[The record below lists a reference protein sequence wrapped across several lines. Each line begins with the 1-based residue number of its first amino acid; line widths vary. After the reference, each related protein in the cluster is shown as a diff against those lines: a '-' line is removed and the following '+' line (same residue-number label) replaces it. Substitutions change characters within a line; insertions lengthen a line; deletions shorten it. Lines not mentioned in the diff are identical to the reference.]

1 MIGATTVRRGAAL
14 ALAVSLAVGAA
25 ACGSDDDGGSSEGTA
40 PGGTTGTTALAGGG
54 ELTVVEDG
62 LDADTT
68 EALNDAGA
76 TAFAETS
83 APGAVMAIRTPE
95 GTWVATVGHQDWDG
109 TVPMAAD
116 VNQRVG
122 SVTKT
127 FTVTALLQ
135 LAEQGELSL
144 DDPIEQYVPGMPNG
158 DATLYELA
166 SMRSGI
172 PSYTFDDSFQQEFFS
187 DPETVYEPQ
196 QLVDLVK
203 GDEPMFEPGT
213 MMFYSNTN
221 LVLLGMV
228 IEQVA
233 DAPIED
239 VLADQI
245 TGPLGID
252 DTFMPTDAALPT
264 PHAQGYTMQFVDGDE
279 PADATDWNPSW
290 AWTAGGMISDLD
302 DLLVWG
308 EALGTGEGLLEPET
322 QAERLSSFDFDVPVY
337 LGPDQSAPQTPT
349 RAYGLGLGLANDW
362 YGHEGE
368 LPGFNTYVQHYEPT
382 GITMVVMA
390 NSDIFS
396 GSDCTEDQPT
406 VPSNPGIGPCKS
418 PASRIGEAL
427 ADALGYSLTE
437 APATDDAT
445 TDTTGG

>member
-1 MIGATTVRRGAAL
+1 MIGARSRRRGGALVLAAAL
-14 ALAVSLAVGAA
+14 VVGAS
-25 ACGSDDDGGSSEGTA
+25 ACGDDADDGATGDPTA
-40 PGGTTGTTALAGGG
+40 TTAVADDGA
-54 ELTVVEDG
+54 LTVVEDG
-62 LDADTT
+62 LDPETT
-68 EALNDAGA
+68 EALNEAGA
-76 TAFAETS
+76 TAVAETS
-83 APGAVMAIRTPE
+83 APGAVMAIRTAD
-95 GTWVATVGHQDWDG
+95 GTWVATAGFQDWDE

-116 VNQRVG
+116 VNQRIG

-127 FTVTALLQ
+127 VTVTLLLQ
-135 LAEQGELSL
+135 LAEDGALSL

-166 SMRSGI
+166 AMRSGI
-172 PSYTFDDSFQQEFFS
+172 PSYTFDEGFQQEFFS

-239 VLADQI
+239 VIAERI
-245 TGPLGID
+245 AEPLGLGA
-252 DTFMPTDAALPT
+252 TSMPTDADLPT
-264 PHAQGYTMQFVDGDE
+264 PHAQGYTMQFVDGDD

-308 EALGTGEGLLEPET
+308 EALGTGEGLLSPEA

-337 LGPDQSAPQTPT
+337 LGPDASAPQTPT

-368 LPGFNTYVQHYEPT
+368 LPGFNTYVQHYEPL
-382 GITMVVMA
+382 GITLVVMA

-406 VPSNPGIGPCKS
+406 VPSNPGIGPCAS

-437 APATDDAT
+437 PAGSDGST
-445 TDTTGG
+445 TGTTGG